1 MAFGERLQAL
11 RRARGLTQED
21 LAAELNVSRQAVS
34 KWESC
39 RGYPE
44 LEKILYICNR
54 YGVTMDDLFQDE
66 LPAADRERP
75 AEDPPA
81 ALPDQSLGTALGDF
95 VSNLSPT
102 NKWAGMGGIVGVT
115 ALMALCAGYLRGG
128 GDSGMTILWI
138 GAIVVFGVVEAVTA
152 GLVSIW
158 FVPGAV
164 AALIAAMAGLGT
176 LSQLVL
182 FLVVSAAALAAT
194 RPLVRKLSAG
204 RAVPTNADRVL
215 GEQGKVT
222 ETIDN
227 ENSTGTVYVDG
238 KIWTARSADGTRIP
252 AGSQVEIQRMEGV
265 KLFVRELSSQES
277 GAEREMEKEEA

>member
-21 LAAELNVSRQAVS
+21 LAAELKVSRQAVS

-54 YGVTMDDLFQDE
+54 YGVTLNDLFQDE
-66 LPAADRERP
+66 VPVAGQAARAAPAQMAPRTLR
-75 AEDPPA
+75 
-81 ALPDQSLGTALGDF
+81 TALGDF
-95 VSNLSPT
+95 VSNLSPA
-102 NKWAGMGGIVGVT
+102 NKWAGAGSLIGVT
-115 ALMALCAGYLRGG
+115 ALVALYLKGG
-128 GDSGMTILWI
+128 GDSEMTILWI
-138 GAIVVFGVVEAVTA
+138 AAIVVFGVVEALTA

-164 AALIAAMAGLGT
+164 AGLIAAMAGAGL
-176 LSQLVL
+176 LAQLVL
-182 FLVVSAAALAAT
+182 FLAVSAAALAAT
-194 RPLVRKLSAG
+194 RPLVKKLSAG

-215 GEQGKVT
+215 GRTARVT

-227 ENSTGTVYVDG
+227 DSAAGAVYVDG
-238 KIWTARSADGTRIP
+238 KTWTARSADGTVLP
-252 AGSQVEIQRMEGV
+252 AGSRVEVRRMEGV
-265 KLFVRELSSQES
+265 KLIVEAARKAPEK
-277 GAEREMEKEEA
+277 KEEAV